1 MDLDALCNTLGVEID
16 RNLLQQALTHRS
28 YAYEHGGIPNSER
41 LELLG
46 DSVLGFVVTEHI
58 YQTLPTLDEGELTK
72 VKNSVV
78 SEKALAFA
86 ARQIG
91 LGDHLLLG
99 KGEINTGGRD
109 KPSLLCDVF
118 EAVLG
123 AIYLTAGMPAAKT
136 MVEKFIFPLLADP
149 DALRQQSD
157 PKTRIIEVAQAKK
170 LGDVNYEITHEG
182 PDHDRVFFAKLSIGG
197 NLVCEATGK
206 TKKAAEMEAAVIGLE
221 QIEAGKVA
229 KAKKPA
235 KA

>member
-1 MDLDALCNTLGVEID
+1 M
-16 RNLLQQALTHRS
+16 
-28 YAYEHGGIPNSER
+28 
-41 LELLG
+41 
-46 DSVLGFVVTEHI
+46 GFVVTEHI
-58 YQTLPTLDEGELTK
+58 YQTLPSLDEGELTK

-123 AIYLTAGMPAAKT
+123 AIYLTAGMPSAKA

-170 LGDVNYEITHEG
+170 LGDVSYEITHEG

-229 KAKKPA
+229 KAKKSA